1 MTRRHYIERILRQIY
16 GTYVSDDSSITENLV
31 NSWLNDGIA
40 LAAKQN
46 YKENIAIDGIG
57 FVNNSFYTT
66 FKGIAVSKDERYV
79 WKVELPQIPLGIG
92 RNEGVSTIRLK
103 ETGTTNV
110 SQPLIP
116 ITESQATF
124 WDSMRPIPNKIIYKT
139 EGGYAYIKSTL
150 KLSAYTASVTLI
162 SGGVNTSLDS
172 EINVPQDYFPVI
184 TDYIQKQLLLTKAQ
198 PQDISNDGADIS
210 SKW

>member
-1 MTRRHYIERILRQIY
+1 MTRRHYIERILRQLY

-103 ETGTTNV
+103 ETGTT
-110 SQPLIP
+110 
-116 ITESQATF
+116 
-124 WDSMRPIPNKIIYKT
+124 
-139 EGGYAYIKSTL
+139 
-150 KLSAYTASVTLI
+150 KLS
-162 SGGVNTSLDS
+162 
-172 EINVPQDYFPVI
+172 
-184 TDYIQKQLLLTKAQ
+184 
-198 PQDISNDGADIS
+198 
-210 SKW
+210 